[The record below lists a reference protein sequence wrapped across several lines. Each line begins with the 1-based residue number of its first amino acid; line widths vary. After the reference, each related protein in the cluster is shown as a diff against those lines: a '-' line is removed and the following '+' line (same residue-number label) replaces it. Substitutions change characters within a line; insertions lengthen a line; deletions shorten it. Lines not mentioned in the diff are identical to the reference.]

1 MNESGGILGEEGVAE
16 PARPGTVV
24 FDGLRSELARLLIR
38 NLLLSLLTLGI
49 YRFWAKT
56 RVRHLLWRHVKILGE
71 PLEYLG
77 TGTELLIGFLVVIV
91 FFAPAATA
99 YSYFVQFLIPWE
111 IPFSGIAM
119 QLFYYAVLAFL
130 IQVAVYRV
138 RRYRLT
144 RTAWRGVRFGLHG
157 SAFKYAAIWLL
168 YGLMTVAT
176 LGLAYPW
183 LRIATARYFANNV
196 RFGSVSVFFDA
207 GAGGLLRRWLT
218 VVAPGLAAIGLFV
231 AVNGEGFEA
240 LGSLWNAL
248 REGNVIANPAPLV
261 LFVVRKFDLMP
272 LWLVVLSLS
281 LFVWYRVGE
290 FRYFVGAMRIGETRL
305 SSRMN
310 TPVVY
315 GVYFAFLVV
324 VVGVALFLL
333 IGVLG
338 GLIGV
343 LKLNEVTGSQV
354 VFLMTTAVLLAIYWF
369 YGFIRMLLV
378 KVTLLTNI
386 CGTLSLE
393 RHEALDR
400 TVQGD
405 GRASEAWR
413 GTGRCP
419 GCGWALTGHQDEVR
433 RQLLRRHRG
442 PVTAGGH
449 RDHGCG
455 HHHLRRARGHAG
467 ALARRA
473 RDPGGAAA

>member
-1 MNESGGILGEEGVAE
+1 MTPRRDDVSTMNESGGIPGEDRVTQPAE
-16 PARPGTVV
+16 PESVV
-24 FDGLRSELARLLIR
+24 FDGLRSELARLLMR

-77 TGTELLIGFLVVIV
+77 TGTELLIGFLAVVVI
-91 FFAPAATA
+91 FAPVATA
-99 YSYFVQFLIPWE
+99 YSYAVPFLIPWE
-111 IPFSGIAM
+111 IPFSGIAI

-130 IQVAVYRV
+130 IQIAVYRV
-138 RRYRLT
+138 RRYRMS

-183 LRIATARYFANNV
+183 LRVATTRYFARNA
-196 RFGSVSVFFDA
+196 RFGSTSVSFNARA
-207 GAGGLLRRWLT
+207 GRLFRRWLT
-218 VVAPGLAAIGLFV
+218 VVAPGLAAIGLFI

-305 SSRMN
+305 SSRMD
-310 TPVVY
+310 TAIVY

-324 VVGVALFLL
+324 VVGAALFLL

-338 GLIGV
+338 SLIGF
-343 LKLNEVTGSQV
+343 LKPTGVTGNQV
-354 VFLMTTAVLLAIYWF
+354 IFLTTTVLLLAIYWF
-369 YGFIRMLLV
+369 YGFVRMLLV

-386 CGTLSLE
+386 CETLSLE
-393 RHEALDR
+393 EQEALDR
-400 TVQGD
+400 TVQ
-405 GRASEAWR
+405 ATA
-413 GTGRCP
+413 
-419 GCGWALTGHQDEVR
+419 ALP
-433 RQLLRRHRG
+433 RHG
-442 PVTAGGH
+442 EGLADALDVGG
-449 RDHGCG
+449 
-455 HHHLRRARGHAG
+455 L
-467 ALARRA
+467 
-473 RDPGGAAA
+473 

>member
-1 MNESGGILGEEGVAE
+1 MTPRRDDVSTMNESGGIPGEDSVTQPAE
-16 PARPGTVV
+16 PGKVV
-24 FDGLRSELARLLIR
+24 FDGLRSELARLLMR

-77 TGTELLIGFLVVIV
+77 TGTELLIGFLAVVVI
-91 FFAPAATA
+91 FAPVATA
-99 YSYFVQFLIPWE
+99 YSYAVPFLIPWE
-111 IPFSGIAM
+111 IPFSGIAI
-119 QLFYYAVLAFL
+119 QLFYYAVLVFL
-130 IQVAVYRV
+130 VQIAVYRV

-157 SAFKYAAIWLL
+157 SAFKYAAVWLL

-183 LRIATARYFANNV
+183 LRVATTRYFARNA
-196 RFGSVSVFFDA
+196 RFGSTSVSFNARA
-207 GAGGLLRRWLT
+207 GRLFRRWLT
-218 VVAPGLAAIGLFV
+218 VVAPGLVAIGLFI

-248 REGNVIANPAPLV
+248 REGKVIANPVPLV

-272 LWLVVLSLS
+272 LWLVVLSFA

-305 SSRMN
+305 SSRMD
-310 TPVVY
+310 TAIVY

-324 VVGVALFLL
+324 VVGAALFLL

-338 GLIGV
+338 SLISFVKPTG
-343 LKLNEVTGSQV
+343 VTGNQV
-354 VFLMTTAVLLAIYWF
+354 IFLTTTVLLLAIYWF
-369 YGFIRMLLV
+369 YGFVRMLLV

-386 CGTLSLE
+386 CETLSLE
-393 RHEALDR
+393 RQEALAR
-400 TVQGD
+400 TVQ
-405 GRASEAWR
+405 ATA
-413 GTGRCP
+413 
-419 GCGWALTGHQDEVR
+419 ALP
-433 RQLLRRHRG
+433 RHG
-442 PVTAGGH
+442 EGLADALDVGG
-449 RDHGCG
+449 
-455 HHHLRRARGHAG
+455 L
-467 ALARRA
+467 
-473 RDPGGAAA
+473 